1 LKAFISIFILTAGIF
16 IAKAQEK
23 QVDVVSFEHF
33 KSVLQKENDTLYLI
47 NFWATW
53 CKPCVAELPYF
64 EQINQ
69 EYSDKKLKV
78 ILVSLDFTDELET
91 RLLPFLET
99 RNIQSKV
106 YLLNESNPNSYI
118 DQINPQ
124 WSGAIPATLIY
135 KGKDKFFYEQN
146 FTYQELVSII
156 NQKIQE

>member
-1 LKAFISIFILTAGIF
+1 MKAFISIFILTAGIF

-106 YLLNESNPNSYI
+106 FLLNESNPNSYI

>member
-1 LKAFISIFILTAGIF
+1 MKAFISIFILTAGIF